1 MFVYT
6 IYIYVCIYVFCNY
19 TKRIFNELNL
29 LLKGSFCPVEKIP
42 SMICMKYE
50 NMLKVV
56 NIISLKSERKTTS
69 QLAN

>member
-1 MFVYT
+1 MFVYAKNN
-6 IYIYVCIYVFCNY
+6 IFCNY

-42 SMICMKYE
+42 SMIKYE

-56 NIISLKSERKTTS
+56 NIISLKLERKTI
-69 QLAN
+69 AN

>member
-1 MFVYT
+1 MFVYAKNN
-6 IYIYVCIYVFCNY
+6 IFCNY